1 MREYTEPTPI
11 DLQAF
16 STGRILKESWE
27 ICTKYF
33 GALVMPMFILMIPG
47 VIAAMIID
55 GKLGESIGNFV
66 GGILMPIASMGI
78 NRSLIMLKREGTTPT
93 LGTTFDHGC
102 DYWWRGIRIGIVSGF
117 YFLLLILVIIA
128 LILPGALLL
137 SQSGIAGGF
146 LLTLGVV
153 ASIWLSI
160 WFVTRASLA
169 IPSMAD
175 SSLDAFPAFAA
186 GWKIAKENVAHT
198 RTVVLALGGLGFAAF
213 LFVIIVI
220 AITSAV
226 FVAPGDGSG
235 EAALGLLLFPA
246 LVLYAAGLTFAYVAI
261 NLTYQAL
268 KPAPTEETQ

>member
-27 ICTKYF
+27 ISTKYF

-78 NRSLIMLKREGTTPT
+78 NRSLITLKREGKAPT

-102 DYWWRGIRIGIVSGF
+102 EYWWRGIRIGIVSAF
-117 YFLLLILVIIA
+117 YFILLILAVLA

-137 SQSGIAGGF
+137 SQSALAGGI
-146 LLTLGVV
+146 LLTLGTG

-160 WFVTRASLA
+160 WFVTRACLA

-175 SSLDAFPAFAA
+175 SSLDAFPAFEA
-186 GWKIAKENVAHT
+186 GWKIAKDNMAHT
-198 RTVVLALGGLGFAAF
+198 RTVVLTLGGLGFAAF
-213 LFVIIVI
+213 LFAIIIV
-220 AITSAV
+220 AITSLV
-226 FVAPGDGSG
+226 FVASGIGSE
-235 EAALGLLLFPA
+235 EAAIGLLALPA

-268 KPAPTEETQ
+268 KPAPTEA